1 MGEQITKGQE
11 EAFGVMDIFFF
22 FFVVMVLWVYTYIK
36 ANHIVSLIMNSLY
49 VNYTLIKMFF
59 KSMVSTEEQT
69 LKYGWSGK

>member
-1 MGEQITKGQE
+1 
-11 EAFGVMDIFFF
+11 MDIFFF